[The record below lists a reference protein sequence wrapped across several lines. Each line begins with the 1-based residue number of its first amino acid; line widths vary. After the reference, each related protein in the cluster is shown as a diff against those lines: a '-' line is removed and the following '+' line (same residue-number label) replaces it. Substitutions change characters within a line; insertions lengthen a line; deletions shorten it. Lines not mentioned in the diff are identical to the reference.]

1 MIGIRMN
8 RNTGA
13 LSQYLGFDFN
23 SLCVFSGKVLGVNDD
38 GLFEL
43 TGDTDNG
50 ADIDAFVELPTTD
63 FGSEKQKRV
72 RCGLVGYEAD
82 GDLTVTVT
90 LDETTAQSA
99 TLSPKKAG
107 SVEQSVKV
115 PLQRTL
121 PGRYVMTRIDNV
133 DGSNFALDA
142 VSLDLV
148 ELGRKPR

>member
-8 RNTGA
+8 RNNGA
-13 LSQYLGFDFN
+13 ISQYLGVDFN
-23 SLCVFSGKVLGVNDD
+23 SLCTFNGKVLGVNDD

-72 RCGLVGYEAD
+72 RCGVFGYESD

-90 LDETTAQSA
+90 LDETTTQTA
-99 TLSPKKAG
+99 TLTPKKSG
-107 SVEQSVKV
+107 SVEQSAKV
-115 PLQRTL
+115 PLQRTM

-133 DGSNFALDA
+133 DGCDFALDT
-142 VSLDLV
+142 VSLDIV
-148 ELGRKPR
+148 ELSRKPR